1 MSDTAANLRAQFPLL
16 AAAPELHYLDSA
28 ATAQIHRAALDA
40 VVSHETT
47 RRANVMRGTYRLA
60 EAADLAYEQARQSAA
75 RFLNAGSAGE
85 IVFTPGA
92 TASLNLVAHAFGSTL
107 KAGDRVLVSV
117 AEHHSNFVPWQM
129 LRDRCGI
136 ELALIPVGADGRLDL
151 ARLPGLMGDR
161 CRLVAVTQCSNVTG
175 AWTDAAGTE
184 AFVAGEGKEIHAQRL
199 DILRPVLHGLRAVEQ
214 HPGPDL
220 ARRGDDGGDIG
231 PRAGD
236 VGALRDGDKA
246 AAAAHEFRQ
255 LRQVEPPVG
264 IDRDQCQFDATAI
277 AQHLPGYEVAVVF
290 GCRNQYP
297 VPRLQRRAEGMSD
310 KIERRRGT
318 GGEHDLVG
326 RIGIEEAGHSLPR
339 RFVGQ
344 VGGLGEAIGAAHD
357 VGATRGFMIYHCL
370 QRRTMDLRRGC
381 AVEVVQFRHRCQQRE
396 LRAQACGGMVH
407 RPFNPAS
414 ASGVSTS
421 AKIASSSNVTASTRD
436 AWSASTSRAPT
447 SPLTAIISAKNSR
460 GQRMGLPRRPFPTG
474 ATILGCCGSKA
485 ASR

>member
-60 EAADLAYEQARQSAA
+60 EAADLAYERARQSAA

-175 AWTDAAGTE
+175 AWTDVAAIVAAARKVGARVLLDGAQAVQHGPQDVRAMDVDFYAFSGHKCFGPGGVGVLWGRAEALARMPPFLGGGGMIAEVTPAASTWAAPPQRFEAGTPPIAQAIGLAAALE
-184 AFVAGEGKEIHAQRL
+184 WMMTLDWAAIREREDALCQQLIEGLARI
-199 DILRPVLHGLRAVEQ
+199 PGLRLLGPQNGTRAPIVSFDIPGL
-214 HPGPDL
+214 HPHDICQVLDAQNLALRGGHHCAQPLLAALGAEVCTRASIALYNDEADIEAL
-220 ARRGDDGGDIG
+220 LAGLDRARR
-231 PRAGD
+231 
-236 VGALRDGDKA
+236 
-246 AAAAHEFRQ
+246 
-255 LRQVEPPVG
+255 
-264 IDRDQCQFDATAI
+264 
-277 AQHLPGYEVAVVF
+277 
-290 GCRNQYP
+290 
-297 VPRLQRRAEGMSD
+297 
-310 KIERRRGT
+310 
-318 GGEHDLVG
+318 
-326 RIGIEEAGHSLPR
+326 
-339 RFVGQ
+339 
-344 VGGLGEAIGAAHD
+344 
-357 VGATRGFMIYHCL
+357 
-370 QRRTMDLRRGC
+370 
-381 AVEVVQFRHRCQQRE
+381 E
-396 LRAQACGGMVH
+396 LA
-407 RPFNPAS
+407 
-414 ASGVSTS
+414 
-421 AKIASSSNVTASTRD
+421 
-436 AWSASTSRAPT
+436 
-447 SPLTAIISAKNSR
+447 
-460 GQRMGLPRRPFPTG
+460 
-474 ATILGCCGSKA
+474 
-485 ASR
+485 